1 MSGIREEQTMKLR
14 KTQGAGIALMT
25 ALLLGAGVT
34 DAAQDKGMLKMPDF
48 RPDYVK
54 YDKNVDGAVTLDE
67 YIAHE
72 KTEQAFKDADANK
85 DGRLNEDEF
94 IKARAIDDRTRA
106 AEFIDDAWITTKVK
120 AMLLKDSG
128 LAGLKVDVDTKDGVV
143 TLSGHAES
151 GQQIDQAVR
160 IANGIKGVKE
170 VRNELGTPGAMSDF
184 RKADTNRDGYLSSK
198 EGMDYVGTSLR
209 LDEKAFKAADTD
221 GDGRL
226 SQAEFTRWVESTMAK
241 PMVEPTE
248 QPR

>member
-1 MSGIREEQTMKLR
+1 MKLR
-14 KTQGAGIALMT
+14 KTQSAGIALVT
-25 ALLLGAGVT
+25 ALLLGAGVS

-54 YDKNVDGAVTLDE
+54 YDKNVDGTVSLDE

-143 TLSGHAES
+143 TLSGHAKS

-160 IANGIKGVKE
+160 IASGIKGVKE
-170 VRNELGTPGAMSDF
+170 VRNELAPGAMPDF

-198 EGMDYVGTSLR
+198 EGMEYVGTSLR
-209 LDEKAFKAADTD
+209 LDEQTFKAADTD

-226 SQAEFTRWVESTMAK
+226 SQTEFTKWAESTMAK
-241 PMVEPTE
+241 PAAEPPA